1 MPDACASGCGRLY
14 GQKRGPQ
21 GKPFEAAG
29 SLFAVRSR
37 PGVSRSTR
45 EEDAFVNVVI
55 LGCGHMGSWLA
66 RELSSEHRVAVYDTD
81 AAKSAACR
89 GIERLGRMDDVG
101 AVVPDL
107 LVNAVTLQN
116 TVEAYEAVAPLLPRE
131 CILADVASIKA
142 RIAGYYGK
150 AGFRF
155 VSVHPMFGP
164 TFADMKSPVQEN
176 GVIISES
183 CEEGREIFARLF
195 ERLGVR
201 TFIYSFDEHDRMMA
215 YSLTTPF
222 LASLVFAACVDASAV
237 PGTTFAR
244 HMALARKLLTEDD
257 HLLAE
262 ILFNPYSLDEIAKIT
277 SRLEFLKHIVMARD
291 SEEAGKFFGRL
302 RENVGT
308 QGEGPDEG

>member
-1 MPDACASGCGRLY
+1 MNIL
-14 GQKRGPQ
+14 
-21 GKPFEAAG
+21 
-29 SLFAVRSR
+29 V
-37 PGVSRSTR
+37 
-45 EEDAFVNVVI
+45 

-66 RELSSEHRVAVYDTD
+66 RELSPEHDVAVYDAD
-81 AAKSAACR
+81 RKKSISGR
-89 GIERLGRMDDVG
+89 GIVRLDRMEDIEG
-101 AVVPDL
+101 IAPDL

-116 TVEAYEAVAPLLPRE
+116 TVPAFEKATPFLRPE

-142 RIAGYYGK
+142 RIADYYGN

-164 TFADMKSPVQEN
+164 TFADMRSPVQEN

-183 CEEGREIFARLF
+183 CEEGRRLF
-195 ERLGVR
+195 AALFARLGVR
-201 TFIYSFDEHDRMMA
+201 IFTYSFDEHDRMMA
-215 YSLTTPF
+215 YSLSTPF

-262 ILFNPYSLDEIAKIT
+262 ILFNPYSLDEIGKIT
-277 SRLEFLKHIVMARD
+277 SRLEFLKHIIMARD
-291 SEEAGKFFGRL
+291 SEEAGRFFGRL
-302 RENVGT
+302 RENLGAGDHD
-308 QGEGPDEG
+308 QQE

>member
-1 MPDACASGCGRLY
+1 MIL
-14 GQKRGPQ
+14 
-21 GKPFEAAG
+21 
-29 SLFAVRSR
+29 
-37 PGVSRSTR
+37 
-45 EEDAFVNVVI
+45 VNIVV

-66 RELSSEHRVAVYDTD
+66 REFSLEHRVAVYDEEKTRSVSGSGIVRLD
-81 AAKSAACR
+81 RIEDIR
-89 GIERLGRMDDVG
+89 GMG
-101 AVVPDL
+101 PDL
-107 LVNAVTLQN
+107 LINAVTLQN
-116 TVEAYEAVAPLLPRE
+116 TVAAFEAVVPFLPPG

-142 RIAGYYGK
+142 RIADYYGK

-164 TFADMKSPVQEN
+164 TFADMKSPMEEN

-183 CEEGREIFARLF
+183 CDEGRALF
-195 ERLGVR
+195 SSLFDRLGVR
-201 TFIYSFDEHDRMMA
+201 IFTYSFEEHDRMMA

-277 SRLEFLKHIVMARD
+277 SRMEFLKHIIMARD
-291 SEEAGKFFGRL
+291 SEEAGRFFGRL
-302 RENVGT
+302 RENVGKEPAGT
-308 QGEGPDEG
+308 GEQ